1 MSTLIPLRSGAG
13 VYVTLEEEEDE
24 AEITKHLSFL
34 AGDLC
39 AVVSQAAA
47 TPGTPFLLI
56 WAWLERTT
64 DPVLR
69 GK

>member
-39 AVVSQAAA
+39 AMVSQAAA
-47 TPGTPFLLI
+47 SLGTPFLLI
-56 WAWLERTT
+56 
-64 DPVLR
+64 
-69 GK
+69 